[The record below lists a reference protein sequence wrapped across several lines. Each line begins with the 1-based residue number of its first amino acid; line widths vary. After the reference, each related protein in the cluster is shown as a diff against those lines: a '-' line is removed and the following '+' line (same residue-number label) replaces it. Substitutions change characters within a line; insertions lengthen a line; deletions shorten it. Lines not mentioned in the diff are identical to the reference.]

1 MLLLDSLVRRVCFFI
16 HEPTRVDAL
25 FFFPAQIPGTAQ
37 DHLQIFNIELKAK
50 MKSYQMPE
58 QVNISS
64 TVDGLFSVTSSVP
77 IVPCWIC
84 LISFLCWPPPWD
96 YCLQV
101 VFWKWISPKML
112 GLVTQSSVYHWSIEG
127 TTINQNCHLSSMFVF
142 WSFFVT
148 VFWCLIAIVVGE
160 SEPVKMFERTANLTG
175 NQIINYRCDPS
186 EKWLVLIGIA
196 PGAPEVCW
204 NGESGF
210 LVRNKCSVSLQM
222 PPNRTHL

>member
-1 MLLLDSLVRRVCFFI
+1 MPAIDYGKWHWKIGQKGLYLHVHRLVRILYTHYWKLDAVCTVAGGPFYSWHDLNELAINLMLYGYLMLLLDSLIRRVCFFV

-58 QVNISS
+58 QVHIISII
-64 TVDGLFSVTSSVP
+64 DGLFSVTSFVP

-84 LISFLCWPPPWD
+84 FISFLCWLPPWD

-127 TTINQNCHLSSMFVF
+127 TTINQNCHLSLMFVF
-142 WSFFVT
+142 WS
-148 VFWCLIAIVVGE
+148 
-160 SEPVKMFERTANLTG
+160 
-175 NQIINYRCDPS
+175 
-186 EKWLVLIGIA
+186 
-196 PGAPEVCW
+196 
-204 NGESGF
+204 
-210 LVRNKCSVSLQM
+210 
-222 PPNRTHL
+222 